1 MSTRLASARCF
12 KVTEQIIQVTENFW
26 NIRGSFRIGGV
37 VDIGTQASLVR
48 LSSGSFL
55 LLDSYAFSDSV
66 VQEINAILDGGD
78 IEAILNLHPFHTVHV
93 ERAHELFPEARLYGT
108 QRHLDRFPELPWE
121 EVRSEDPELHEW
133 YADDLEFTI
142 PRGVDFISD
151 NENVHFSSVLAY
163 PRESGTIHVDDT
175 LMYIRLP
182 RLLGLVGL
190 RDRVGFHPTLAMALE
205 KREGAAA
212 EFREW
217 AEEFAEAWG
226 DAENLCAA
234 HSGTLLATTN
244 RGASIPERVRKALGR
259 CELVL
264 GRHERRYG

>member
-1 MSTRLASARCF
+1 MAE
-12 KVTEQIIQVTENFW
+12 KIVQVAENFW

-48 LSSGSFL
+48 LASGNFL
-55 LLDSYAFSDSV
+55 LLDSYAISETLRE
-66 VQEINAILDGGD
+66 EINVILDDGGE

-93 ERAHELFPEARLYGT
+93 ERMHELFPEARLHGT

-121 EVRSEDPELHEW
+121 EVRSEDPELHQW
-133 YADDLEFTI
+133 YSEDLDFTI
-142 PRGVDFISD
+142 PRGVDFIST
-151 NENVHFSSVLAY
+151 NENVHFASVLAY
-163 PRESGTIHVDDT
+163 HRASGTIHVDDT

-182 RLLGLVGL
+182 RLLNLVGL

-217 AEEFAEAWG
+217 AAEFTEAWG

-234 HSGTLLATTN
+234 HSGTLLAEKN
-244 RGASIPERVRKALGR
+244 QGSPICDRIRKAGGR
-259 CELVL
+259 CELL
-264 GRHERRYG
+264 LRTHERRYG

>member
-1 MSTRLASARCF
+1 MTD
-12 KVTEQIIQVTENFW
+12 KIVQVAENFW

-48 LSSGSFL
+48 LASGNFL
-55 LLDSYAFSDSV
+55 FLDSYAMSETLIE
-66 VQEINAILDGGD
+66 EISIILDGRGE

-93 ERAHELFPEARLYGT
+93 ERMHELFPEARLHGT
-108 QRHLDRFPELPWE
+108 QRHLERFPELPWE
-121 EVRSEDPELHEW
+121 EVRSEDQELHDW
-133 YADDLEFTI
+133 YCHRA
-142 PRGVDFISD
+142 
-151 NENVHFSSVLAY
+151 
-163 PRESGTIHVDDT
+163 SGTLHVDDT

-182 RLLGLVGL
+182 RLLSLVGL
-190 RDRVGFHPTLAMALE
+190 RDRLSFHPTLAMALE

-217 AEEFAEAWG
+217 AEEFTEAWG

-234 HSGTLLATTN
+234 HSGTLLAATN
-244 RGASIPERVRKALGR
+244 RGASIGERIRKASGR
-259 CELVL
+259 CELIL

>member
-1 MSTRLASARCF
+1 MTD
-12 KVTEQIIQVTENFW
+12 KIVQVAENFW

-48 LSSGSFL
+48 LASGNFL
-55 LLDSYAFSDSV
+55 FLDSYAMSETLIE
-66 VQEINAILDGGD
+66 EISIILDGRGE

-93 ERAHELFPEARLYGT
+93 ERMHELFPEARLHGT

-121 EVRSEDPELHEW
+121 EVRSEDQELHDW
-133 YADDLEFTI
+133 YCDDLEFSI
-142 PRGVDFISD
+142 PRGVDFISA

-163 PRESGTIHVDDT
+163 HRASGTLHVDDT

-182 RLLGLVGL
+182 RLLNLVGL
-190 RDRVGFHPTLAMALE
+190 RDRVSFHPTLAMALE

-212 EFREW
+212 EFRDW
-217 AEEFAEAWG
+217 AAEFTEAWG

-234 HSGTLLATTN
+234 HSGTLLAATN
-244 RGASIPERVRKALGR
+244 RGASIRDRISKASGR
-259 CELVL
+259 CELIL

>member
-1 MSTRLASARCF
+1 MADEI
-12 KVTEQIIQVTENFW
+12 VQVAENFW

-48 LSSGSFL
+48 LASGSFL
-55 LLDSYAFSDSV
+55 LLDSYAVSEALRD
-66 VQEINAILDGGD
+66 EINAILGGGD
-78 IEAILNLHPFHTVHV
+78 IEAILNLHPFHTIHV
-93 ERAHELFPEARLYGT
+93 ERMHELFPEARLYGT

-121 EVRSEDPELHEW
+121 EVRSEDQELHEW
-133 YADDLEFTI
+133 YSDDLDFTI
-142 PRGVDFISD
+142 PRGVDFISA
-151 NENVHFSSVLAY
+151 NENVHFSSVMAY
-163 PRESGTIHVDDT
+163 HRGSATIHVDDT

-190 RDRVGFHPTLAMALE
+190 RDRVSFHPTLAMALE

-217 AEEFAEAWG
+217 ATEFSEAWG

-234 HSGTLLATTN
+234 HSSTLLAETN
-244 RGASIPERVRKALGR
+244 RGASIGDRIDKAKGR
-259 CELVL
+259 CELIL
-264 GRHERRYG
+264 KKHERRYG

>member
-1 MSTRLASARCF
+1 MHKS
-12 KVTEQIIQVTENFW
+12 IIQVSDDFW

-48 LSSGSFL
+48 LANGNFL
-55 LLDSYAFSDSV
+55 FLDSC
-66 VQEINAILDGGD
+66 QLDDRRAGELEHLVAQRDGE

-93 ERAHELFPEARLYGT
+93 TSMHERFPQARLYGT
-108 QRHLDRFPELPWE
+108 SRHRQRFPELPWE
-121 EVRSEDPELHEW
+121 TTCTEDPKLHRK
-133 YADDLEFTI
+133 YARDFRFTV
-142 PRGVDFISD
+142 PDGVDFISS
-151 NENVHFSSVLAY
+151 NENVHFSSVLALHR
-163 PRESGTIHVDDT
+163 PSGTLHVDDT

>member
-1 MSTRLASARCF
+1 M
-12 KVTEQIIQVTENFW
+12 TEKIVQVAENFW

-37 VDIGTQASLVR
+37 VDIGTQASLIR
-48 LSSGSFL
+48 LASGNFL
-55 LLDSYAFSDSV
+55 FLDSYAMSETLRE
-66 VQEINAILDGGD
+66 EIDLILGDGGE

-93 ERAHELFPEARLYGT
+93 ERMHELFPEARLHGT

-121 EVRSEDPELHEW
+121 EVRSEDRELHEW
-133 YADDLEFTI
+133 YCDDLNFTI
-142 PRGVDFISD
+142 PRGVDFISA
-151 NENVHFSSVLAY
+151 NENVHFASVLAY
-163 PRESGTIHVDDT
+163 HRASGTIHVDDT

-190 RDRVGFHPTLAMALE
+190 RDRVSFHPTLAMALE

-217 AEEFAEAWG
+217 AEEFTEAWG

-234 HSGTLLATTN
+234 HSGTLLAATN
-244 RGASIPERVRKALGR
+244 RGASIGERIRKASGR
-259 CELVL
+259 CELIL
-264 GRHERRYG
+264 RRHERRYG

>member
-1 MSTRLASARCF
+1 MAE
-12 KVTEQIIQVTENFW
+12 KIIQIAEDFW

-48 LSSGSFL
+48 LANGSFVV
-55 LLDSYAFSDSV
+55 LDSYAISEALV
-66 VQEINAILDGGD
+66 KEIDAILDGGE

-93 ERAHELFPEARLYGT
+93 ERMHELFPEARLYGT

-151 NENVHFSSVLAY
+151 NENVHFSSVLVYHRAA
-163 PRESGTIHVDDT
+163 GTIHVDDT

-190 RDRVGFHPTLAMALE
+190 HDRVGFHPTLAMALE

-217 AEEFAEAWG
+217 ATELAETWG
-226 DAENLCAA
+226 DAESLCAA
-234 HSGTLLATTN
+234 HSGTLLAETD
-244 RGASIPERVRKALGR
+244 RGGSIRERISKAAKR

-264 GRHERRYG
+264 GKHERRYG